1 MFKRV
6 VVTLL
11 LLLAL
16 AIIGCLESPD
26 QSAATPLTP
35 TPEPIPAVESVS
47 ATLPALTGPGTPD
60 YS

>member
-26 QSAATPLTP
+26 QSATIPSP
-35 TPEPIPAVESVS
+35 TPQPTPVGEPVS
-47 ATLPALTGPGTPD
+47 AQPLVLTGPGLLV

>member
-26 QSAATPLTP
+26 QSATIPSP
-35 TPEPIPAVESVS
+35 TPQPAPAGESVS
-47 ATLPALTGPGTPD
+47 VRPLVLIGPGFLL
-60 YS
+60 